1 MTTEANQSGTRG
13 HKITTSH
20 KLSSR
25 ARVFTRVA
33 APRLTPD
40 GSIVPAITTLLHY
53 YTITPPR
60 VALGHILHSALV
72 EELEDTPPLWPPINT
87 FYSFILMMTELFSI
101 NPDIH
106 HLAPPAAGTR
116 APCHNTA
123 AVFHFLKYLLTNQ
136 VWTLHVIL
144 LSTSR

>member
-1 MTTEANQSGTRG
+1 MD
-13 HKITTSH
+13 
-20 KLSSR
+20 
-25 ARVFTRVA
+25 
-33 APRLTPD
+33 RLQ
-40 GSIVPAITTLLHY
+40 LY
-53 YTITPPR
+53 
-60 VALGHILHSALV
+60 ILHSPLV

-106 HLAPPAAGTR
+106 HLPPPAAGTR
-116 APCHNTA
+116 APWHNPA
-123 AVFHFLKYLLTNQ
+123 AVFHFLKYLLTNH